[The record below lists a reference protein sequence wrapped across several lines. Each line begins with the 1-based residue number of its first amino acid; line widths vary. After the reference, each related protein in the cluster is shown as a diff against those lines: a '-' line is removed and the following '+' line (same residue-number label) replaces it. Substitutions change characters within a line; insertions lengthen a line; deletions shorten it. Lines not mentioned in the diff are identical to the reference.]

1 MTLSDY
7 LSYIRKF
14 VLRDTKT
21 PPMWPDEVIVPR
33 LNEALQ
39 RMATRTHGFVT
50 DSREIELSEG
60 EAIYDLDPDIIFV
73 NAVRLDGFLGR
84 LAPSTEGWTPDD
96 PSQSRPV
103 RYTLD
108 RNTNSIR
115 LYPVPDATY
124 TALLNVARLPATLS
138 MENTETEVEVS
149 DTYLLAPA
157 DWVAYRCFSDPDAD
171 GFAPG
176 SAAQAKARFDMA
188 TNENKR
194 DNYRLKTGNAMR
206 VHGQRVK

>member
-1 MTLSDY
+1 MTLLDY
-7 LSYIRKF
+7 LSHIRKF
-14 VLRDTKT
+14 VLRDTRN
-21 PPMWPDEVIVPR
+21 PPMWPDEVVIPR

-39 RMATRTHGFVT
+39 RMATRTHEFVT
-50 DSREIELSEG
+50 DAREIELTEG
-60 EAIYDLDPDIIFV
+60 EAIYDLDPDIVFV
-73 NAVRLDGFLGR
+73 NAVRLDGYLGR
-84 LAPSTEGWTPDD
+84 LAPSTEGWTSDD

-108 RNTNSIR
+108 RNTKSIR
-115 LYPVPDATY
+115 FYPIPDTAY
-124 TALLNVARLPATLS
+124 TAILNVARKPKEL
-138 MENTETEVEVS
+138 TEDDMGAEVEGGS
-149 DTYLLAPA
+149 YLLSLA

-176 SAAQAKARFDMA
+176 SAALAKSRFDAA

-194 DNYRLKTGNAMR
+194 DIYRLKTGNAMR